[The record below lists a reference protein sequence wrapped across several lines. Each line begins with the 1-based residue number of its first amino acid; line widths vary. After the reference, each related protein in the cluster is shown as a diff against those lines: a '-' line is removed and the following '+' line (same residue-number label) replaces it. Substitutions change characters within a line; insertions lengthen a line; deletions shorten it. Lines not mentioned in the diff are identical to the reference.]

1 MQFASRF
8 NQTRTRNNRFK
19 KQIYGIIVG
28 IKKGV
33 DMDFETLK
41 NKKIKV
47 GGFMLMMVPATMEYA
62 KEIFKITSQDEKN
75 MIFWMPGGLF
85 ETPEHVLISY
95 YQRNR
100 SNHALMFGI
109 FKDNKF
115 LGEIGFSGIMQKSGK
130 LEIGYWLRKSA
141 RGKGIINKLLPRI
154 EKMAFEQ
161 DWCHKIQL
169 HCDAKN
175 IASKTIAEQNGYT
188 LEGIIRQDSKWP
200 NGSLRDKLY
209 FGKLKSEW
217 KK

>member
-1 MQFASRF
+1 MNF
-8 NQTRTRNNRFK
+8 
-19 KQIYGIIVG
+19 
-28 IKKGV
+28 
-33 DMDFETLK
+33 DELK

-47 GGFMLMMVPATMEYA
+47 GDFVLMMIPATIEYA
-62 KEIFKITSQDEKN
+62 KEIFKIVSQDPKN
-75 MIFWMPGGLF
+75 MIFWMPDGLF
-85 ETPEHVLISY
+85 KSPEHALVSY
-95 YQRNR
+95 YRRN
-100 SNHALMFGI
+100 SDGKTMMFGI
-109 FKDNKF
+109 FKDGKL
-115 LGEIGFSGIMQKSGK
+115 LGEIGFSGVALKYGK
-130 LEIGYWLRKSA
+130 VEIGYWLRKSA
-141 RGKGIINKLLPRI
+141 RGHGIINKLLPRI

-175 IASKTIAEQNGYT
+175 IASKSIAEKNGYI